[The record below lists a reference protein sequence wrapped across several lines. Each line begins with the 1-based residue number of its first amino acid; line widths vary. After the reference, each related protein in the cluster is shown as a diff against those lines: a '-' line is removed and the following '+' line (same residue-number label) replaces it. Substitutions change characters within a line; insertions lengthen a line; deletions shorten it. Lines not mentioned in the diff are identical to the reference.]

1 MDIGDAVMSDIG
13 GRHSSDSDGR
23 VDISD
28 AVMSDIGGRHSSDS
42 DGRVDIGDA
51 VMSYIGGRHTSDSEC
66 RVDINDAVMS
76 DIGGRHSSDSDD
88 RVDIGDAVM
97 SYIGGRH
104 SSDSDGRVDIS
115 DAVLSVSRYVSLYDG
130 DISYLHIYQRLSNTS
145 TRASG
150 AARTPSPYTENVL
163 PPICSDLQQ
172 HHFVPACRQSRANG
186 MRDASGV
193 TWPYHVG
200 RFPTPVSRVYTVTD
214 DGVYRA
220 AGSITAFSYS

>member
-1 MDIGDAVMSDIG
+1 MDKHERRQDGRQRCGFVLIQRASFKGRRRQGQVDIGDAVVSYIR

-28 AVMSDIGGRHSSDS
+28 AVMCDIGGRHSS
-42 DGRVDIGDA
+42 
-51 VMSYIGGRHTSDSEC
+51 E
-66 RVDINDAVMS
+66 
-76 DIGGRHSSDSDD
+76 
-88 RVDIGDAVM
+88 
-97 SYIGGRH
+97 
-104 SSDSDGRVDIS
+104 SDGRVDIS
-115 DAVLSVSRYVSLYDG
+115 DAVLSVSWDVSLCDG
-130 DISYLHIYQRLSNTS
+130 DISSLHINQRLSNTS

-186 MRDASGV
+186 MRDASGG

-200 RFPTPVSRVYTVTD
+200 SFPTPVSGVYTNTCIMHLSVWMASALSD
-214 DGVYRA
+214 LGLECM
-220 AGSITAFSYS
+220 ITP